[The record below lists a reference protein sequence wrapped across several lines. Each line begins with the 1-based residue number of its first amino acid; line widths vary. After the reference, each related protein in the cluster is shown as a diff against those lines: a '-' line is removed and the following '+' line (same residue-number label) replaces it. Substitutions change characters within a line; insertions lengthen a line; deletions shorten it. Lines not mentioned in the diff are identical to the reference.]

1 VLIIEHPQ
9 DRRARRT
16 QDAII
21 AAAVSLILEK
31 GADALTIR
39 DITERADYNRGTF
52 YLHFPG
58 KPELL
63 QFLLEDF
70 LQGLGQAYASPYAN
84 LTEVDMTGLLP
95 STMPVFEYIENHQ
108 DQFKALM
115 TMHGDMALRINNVF
129 RDYLTQDFILVTE
142 DSEQVI
148 NYDIMLSYLVSATGG
163 VIMHW
168 AEVGFKYSAHY
179 MGEQLTALINIKPTR
194 LLIEPGQKG
203 RMMNERMFSD

>member
-1 VLIIEHPQ
+1 MLIIEHPQ

-31 GADALTIR
+31 RADALTIR

-70 LQGLGQAYASPYAN
+70 LQGLGQAYATPYAN

-129 RDYLTQDFILVTE
+129 REYLTQDFILVTE

-148 NYDIMLSYLVSATGG
+148 NYDIMLSYLVSATVG

-168 AEVGFKYSAHY
+168 AETGFKYSAHY

-203 RMMNERMFSD
+203 RTMNERMLSD

>member
-1 VLIIEHPQ
+1 MLIIEHPQ

-63 QFLLEDF
+63 QFLLDDF
-70 LQGLGQAYASPYAN
+70 LQGLGQAYAEPYSN
-84 LTEVDMTGLLP
+84 LTEVDMTGVLP
-95 STMPVFEYIENHQ
+95 STMPVFEYIEAHQ
-108 DQFKALM
+108 DQFRALM

-129 RDYLTQDFILVTE
+129 RNYLTQQFILVTE

-148 NYDIMLSYLVSATGG
+148 NYDIMLSYLVSATVG

-203 RMMNERMFSD
+203 RTVHERMLSD

>member
-1 VLIIEHPQ
+1 MIIEHPQ

-95 STMPVFEYIENHQ
+95 STMPVFEYIENYQ

-148 NYDIMLSYLVSATGG
+148 NYDIMLSYLVSATVG

-203 RMMNERMFSD
+203 RTVNERMLSD

>member
-1 VLIIEHPQ
+1 MIIEHPQ

-148 NYDIMLSYLVSATGG
+148 NYDIMLSYLVSATVG

>member
-1 VLIIEHPQ
+1 MLIIEHPQ

-63 QFLLEDF
+63 QFLLDDF
-70 LQGLGQAYASPYAN
+70 LQGLGQAYAEPYSN

-95 STMPVFEYIENHQ
+95 STMPVFEYIEAHQ
-108 DQFKALM
+108 DQFRALM

-129 RDYLTQDFILVTE
+129 RSYLTQQFILVTE

-148 NYDIMLSYLVSATGG
+148 NYDIMLSYLVSATVG

-203 RMMNERMFSD
+203 RTVHERMLSD

>member
-1 VLIIEHPQ
+1 MLIIEHPQ

-21 AAAVSLILEK
+21 GAAVSLILEK

-148 NYDIMLSYLVSATGG
+148 NYDIMLSYLVSATVG

-179 MGEQLTALINIKPTR
+179 MGL
-194 LLIEPGQKG
+194 
-203 RMMNERMFSD
+203 

>member
-1 VLIIEHPQ
+1 MIIEHPQ

-148 NYDIMLSYLVSATGG
+148 NYDIMLSYLVSATVG

-203 RMMNERMFSD
+203 RMMNERRFSD

>member
-1 VLIIEHPQ
+1 MLIIEHPQ

-84 LTEVDMTGLLP
+84 LTEVDMTELLP

-108 DQFKALM
+108 EQFKALM

-129 RDYLTQDFILVTE
+129 RNYLTQDFILVTE

-148 NYDIMLSYLVSATGG
+148 NYDIMLSYLVSATVG

-203 RMMNERMFSD
+203 RTMNKRMLSD

>member
-1 VLIIEHPQ
+1 MLIIHHPQ

-31 GADALTIR
+31 GVDAVTIR

-63 QFLLEDF
+63 EFMLEDF
-70 LQGLGQAYASPYAN
+70 MQGVGRAYAEPYMN
-84 LTEVDMTGLLP
+84 LKEVDMTAMLP
-95 STMPVFEYIENHQ
+95 STMPVFEYIEVHQ
-108 DQFKALM
+108 DIFRALM
-115 TMHGDMALRINNVF
+115 TMHNDMNSRLCSMF
-129 RDYLTQDFILVTE
+129 RTYLTEDFVLVTE
-142 DSEQVI
+142 DSEQTI
-148 NYDIMLSYLVSATGG
+148 NYGIMLSYLVSATVG

-168 AEVGFKYSAHY
+168 AETGFKYSAHY

-203 RMMNERMFSD
+203 RTIHERILSD

>member
-148 NYDIMLSYLVSATGG
+148 NYDIMLSYLVSATVG

-203 RMMNERMFSD
+203 RTVNERMLSD

>member
-1 VLIIEHPQ
+1 MLIIEHPQ

-95 STMPVFEYIENHQ
+95 STMPVFEYIENYQ

-148 NYDIMLSYLVSATGG
+148 NYDIMLSYLVSATVG

-203 RMMNERMFSD
+203 RTVNERMLSD

>member
-1 VLIIEHPQ
+1 MLIIEHPQ

-63 QFLLEDF
+63 QFLLDDF
-70 LQGLGQAYASPYAN
+70 LQGLGQAYAEPYSN
-84 LTEVDMTGLLP
+84 LTEVDMTGVLP
-95 STMPVFEYIENHQ
+95 STMPVFEYIEAHQ
-108 DQFKALM
+108 DQFRALM

-129 RDYLTQDFILVTE
+129 RSYLTQQFILVTE

-148 NYDIMLSYLVSATGG
+148 NYDIMLSYLVSATVG

-203 RMMNERMFSD
+203 RTVHERMLSD

>member
-1 VLIIEHPQ
+1 MLIIEHPQ

-148 NYDIMLSYLVSATGG
+148 NYDIMLSYLVSATVG

-203 RMMNERMFSD
+203 RTVNERMLSD

>member
-1 VLIIEHPQ
+1 MIIEHPQ

-31 GADALTIR
+31 GADAMTIR

-63 QFLLEDF
+63 QFLLDDF
-70 LQGLGQAYASPYAN
+70 LHGLGQAYAEPYSH
-84 LTEVDMTGLLP
+84 LTEVDMSGLLP
-95 STMPVFEYIENHQ
+95 STMPVFEYIEAHQ
-108 DQFKALM
+108 DQFQALM

-129 RDYLTQDFILVTE
+129 RNYLTQEFILVTE

-148 NYDIMLSYLVSATGG
+148 NYDIMLSYLVSATVG

-168 AEVGFKYSAHY
+168 AEVGFKYAAHY

-194 LLIEPGQKG
+194 LLIKPGQKG
-203 RMMNERMFSD
+203 RTMHERMLSD

>member
-1 VLIIEHPQ
+1 MIIEHPQ

-70 LQGLGQAYASPYAN
+70 LQGLGQAYATPYAN

-129 RDYLTQDFILVTE
+129 REYLTQDFILVTE

-148 NYDIMLSYLVSATGG
+148 NYDIMLSYLVSATVG

-203 RMMNERMFSD
+203 RTMNERMLSD

>member
-1 VLIIEHPQ
+1 MLIIEHPQ

-31 GADALTIR
+31 GSDALTIR

-129 RDYLTQDFILVTE
+129 RDYLTKEFILVTE

-148 NYDIMLSYLVSATGG
+148 NYDIMLSYLVSATVG

-203 RMMNERMFSD
+203 RTMNERMLSD

>member
-1 VLIIEHPQ
+1 MLIIEHPQ

-148 NYDIMLSYLVSATGG
+148 NYDIMLSYLVSATVG

-168 AEVGFKYSAHY
+168 AEAGFKYSAHY

>member
-1 VLIIEHPQ
+1 LLIIEHPQ

-70 LQGLGQAYASPYAN
+70 LQGLGQAYAVPYAN

-129 RDYLTQDFILVTE
+129 RNYLTQDFILVTE

-148 NYDIMLSYLVSATGG
+148 NYDIMLSYLVSATVG

-168 AEVGFKYSAHY
+168 AETGFKYSAHY

-203 RMMNERMFSD
+203 RTMNERMLLD

>member
-148 NYDIMLSYLVSATGG
+148 NYDIMLSYLVSATVG

-203 RMMNERMFSD
+203 RTMNERMLLD

>member
-1 VLIIEHPQ
+1 MLIIEHPQ

-129 RDYLTQDFILVTE
+129 RNYLTQDFVLVTE

-148 NYDIMLSYLVSATGG
+148 NYDIMLSYLVSATVG

-168 AEVGFKYSAHY
+168 AETGFKYSAHY

-194 LLIEPGQKG
+194 LLIEPGRRVGQ
-203 RMMNERMFSD
+203 

>member
-1 VLIIEHPQ
+1 MIIEHPQ

-63 QFLLEDF
+63 QFLLDDF
-70 LQGLGQAYASPYAN
+70 LQGLGQAYAEPYSN
-84 LTEVDMTGLLP
+84 LTEVDMTGVLP
-95 STMPVFEYIENHQ
+95 STMPVFEYIEAHQ
-108 DQFKALM
+108 DQFRALM

-129 RDYLTQDFILVTE
+129 RNYLTQQFILVTE

-148 NYDIMLSYLVSATGG
+148 NYDIMLSYLVSATVG

-203 RMMNERMFSD
+203 RTVHERMLSD

>member
-1 VLIIEHPQ
+1 MLIIEHPQ

-31 GADALTIR
+31 GAEAVTIR

-63 QFLLEDF
+63 QFILDDF
-70 LQGLGQAYASPYAN
+70 MQGVGQAYASPYAE
-84 LTEVDMTGLLP
+84 LKEVDMTALLP
-95 STMPVFEYIENHQ
+95 STMPVFEYIEAHQ
-108 DQFKALM
+108 DIFRALM
-115 TMHGDMALRINNVF
+115 TMHGDMGTRLCNMF
-129 RDYLTQDFILVTE
+129 RTYLTEDFVLVTE
-142 DSEQVI
+142 NSDYTI
-148 NYDIMLSYLVSATGG
+148 NYDIMLSYLVSATVG

-168 AEVGFKYSAHY
+168 AEIGFKYSAHY

-194 LLIEPGQKG
+194 LLIEPGQRG
-203 RMMNERMFSD
+203 RTIHERMLQD

>member
-1 VLIIEHPQ
+1 MLIIHHPH

-31 GADALTIR
+31 GVDAVTIR

-63 QFLLEDF
+63 EFMLEDF
-70 LQGLGQAYASPYAN
+70 MQGVGRAYAEPYMN
-84 LTEVDMTGLLP
+84 LKEVDMTAMLP
-95 STMPVFEYIENHQ
+95 STMPVFEYIEAHQ
-108 DQFKALM
+108 DIFRALM
-115 TMHGDMALRINNVF
+115 TMHNDMNSRLCSMF
-129 RDYLTQDFILVTE
+129 RTYLTKDFVLVTE
-142 DSEQVI
+142 DSEQTI
-148 NYDIMLSYLVSATGG
+148 NYDIMLSYLVSATVG

-168 AEVGFKYSAHY
+168 AETGFKYSAHY

-203 RMMNERMFSD
+203 RTIHERILSD

>member
-1 VLIIEHPQ
+1 MLIIEHPQ

-16 QDAII
+16 QDAIM

-70 LQGLGQAYASPYAN
+70 LQGLGQAYAKPYAN

-129 RDYLTQDFILVTE
+129 REYLTQDFILVTE

-148 NYDIMLSYLVSATGG
+148 NYDIMLSYLVSATVG

-168 AEVGFKYSAHY
+168 AEMGFKYSAHY

-203 RMMNERMFSD
+203 RTMNERMLPD

>member
-1 VLIIEHPQ
+1 MLIIEHPQ

-70 LQGLGQAYASPYAN
+70 LQGLGQAYATPYAN

-129 RDYLTQDFILVTE
+129 REYLTQDFILVTE

-148 NYDIMLSYLVSATGG
+148 NYDIMLSYLVSATVG

-203 RMMNERMFSD
+203 RTMNERMLSD

>member
-70 LQGLGQAYASPYAN
+70 LQGLGQAYATPYAN

-129 RDYLTQDFILVTE
+129 REYLTQDFILVTE

-148 NYDIMLSYLVSATGG
+148 NYDIMLSYLVSATVG

-168 AEVGFKYSAHY
+168 AETGFKYSAHY

-203 RMMNERMFSD
+203 RTMNERMLSD

>member
-1 VLIIEHPQ
+1 MLIIEHPQ

-115 TMHGDMALRINNVF
+115 TMHGNMALRINNVF
-129 RDYLTQDFILVTE
+129 RNYLTQEFILVTE
-142 DSEQVI
+142 DSEQVV
-148 NYDIMLSYLVSATGG
+148 NYDIMLSYLVSATVG

-203 RMMNERMFSD
+203 RT

>member
-1 VLIIEHPQ
+1 MLIIEHPQ

-148 NYDIMLSYLVSATGG
+148 NYDIMLSYLVSATVG

>member
-1 VLIIEHPQ
+1 MIIEHPQ

-148 NYDIMLSYLVSATGG
+148 NYDIMLSYLVSATVG

-203 RMMNERMFSD
+203 RTVNERMLSD

>member
-1 VLIIEHPQ
+1 MLIIENPQ

-31 GADALTIR
+31 GADALTIL

-129 RDYLTQDFILVTE
+129 REYLTQDFILVTE

-148 NYDIMLSYLVSATGG
+148 NYDIMLSYLVSATVG

>member
-1 VLIIEHPQ
+1 MLIIEHPQ

-70 LQGLGQAYASPYAN
+70 LQGLGQAYATPYAN

-95 STMPVFEYIENHQ
+95 STMPVFEYIETHQ

-129 RDYLTQDFILVTE
+129 RNYLMEDFILVTE

-148 NYDIMLSYLVSATGG
+148 NYDIMLSYLVSATVG
-163 VIMHW
+163 VVMHW
-168 AEVGFKYSAHY
+168 AEEGFKYSAHY

-203 RMMNERMFSD
+203 RTMHERMLLD

>member
-1 VLIIEHPQ
+1 MLIIHHPQ

-31 GADALTIR
+31 GVDAVTIR

-63 QFLLEDF
+63 EFMLEDF
-70 LQGLGQAYASPYAN
+70 MQGVGRAYAEPYMN
-84 LTEVDMTGLLP
+84 LKEVDMTAMLP
-95 STMPVFEYIENHQ
+95 STMPVFEYIEVHQ
-108 DQFKALM
+108 DIFRALM
-115 TMHGDMALRINNVF
+115 TMHNDMNSRLCSMF
-129 RDYLTQDFILVTE
+129 RTYLTKDFVLVTE
-142 DSEQVI
+142 DSEQTI
-148 NYDIMLSYLVSATGG
+148 NYDIMLSYLVSATVG

-168 AEVGFKYSAHY
+168 AETGFKYSAHY

-203 RMMNERMFSD
+203 RTIHERILSD